1 MGKQSKTKST
11 QAAVTKDKDMEC
23 SRTTIEN
30 RLKEEAK
37 YDDNKTEQLHS
48 LVDGMMQ
55 DLNPYPYKHKDI
67 IIDHDC
73 LLPIECIDDVPIHL
87 GMKLKVI
94 HPRFCRM
101 TIQEFHDP
109 PSVPTY
115 DANRVSF
122 RLTTWI
128 DSQHIFSHETEN
140 MKRYNEF
147 PVVSKEL
154 KFESGKGLGIGL
166 GSGLVEQLR
175 CMTIICIIELLQVI
189 PTLWF
194 DKLTGKFQK
203 GKQRKPVLD
212 LFQFDNTKVKSYS
225 ECVVCYEMTETTTP
239 CKHSLCYKCNE
250 NIKVVES
257 TYQTFHRACPMCRE
271 NVLYEHSDED
281 E

>member
-1 MGKQSKTKST
+1 
-11 QAAVTKDKDMEC
+11 MEC

-67 IIDHDC
+67 IIDDDC

-87 GMKLKVI
+87 GMKFKVI

-101 TIQEFHDP
+101 TSQEFYDA
-109 PSVPTY
+109 SVPKY
-115 DANRVSF
+115 DANKVSF
-122 RLTTWI
+122 RLNTWI
-128 DSQHIFSHETEN
+128 DSQLIFSHETDH
-140 MKRYNEF
+140 MKRYVEF

-194 DKLTGKFQK
+194 DKLTGTFKK

-239 CKHSLCYKCNE
+239 CKHPLCYKCNE
-250 NIKVVES
+250 NIEVRQPYSSSDVLP
-257 TYQTFHRACPMCRE
+257 YRACPMCRE
-271 NVLYEHSDED
+271 NVLYENSDED